1 MHTTCEPAILYFGT
15 PVVLVSSKNEDET
28 DNLAP
33 ISSIFWLGW
42 RCVIG
47 LGSTNKTT
55 ENLIRTKQCVI
66 NMPSVNEVAA
76 VDRLALKTASNPV
89 PPTKAKRGYLFE
101 ADKFG
106 SSGFTREESHVV
118 APPRVREC
126 PVQMEAEVVAI
137 NLLGQDDPAIA
148 GRITTFELKIV
159 RVHLEESILMDGYDD
174 RVDPDKWRPLMMS
187 FQKFYGLGDQ
197 VHESTLSQIPEKMYR
212 MVVR

>member
-15 PVVLVSSKNEDET
+15 PVVLVSSTNPDGT

-47 LGSTNKTT
+47 LGSSNKTT
-55 ENLIRTKQCVI
+55 ENLIRARQCVI

-76 VDRLALKTASNPV
+76 VDRLALKTGSNPV
-89 PPTKAKRGYLFE
+89 PPTKEKRGYVFE
-101 ADKFG
+101 PDKFG
-106 SSGFTREESHVV
+106 VSDFTRAVSDVV
-118 APPRVREC
+118 SPPRVREC
-126 PVQMEAEVVAI
+126 PVQLEAEVVAV

-159 RVHLEESILMDGYDD
+159 RVHLDESILMDGYSN
-174 RVDPDKWRPLMMS
+174 RVDPDRWRPLIMS

-197 VHESTLSQIPEKMYR
+197 VHESTLSQIPENMYR
-212 MVVR
+212 MVSR